1 MSLLGQ
7 GAVTIWNGIRE
18 EGRDE
23 FFGWHNREH
32 ILERV
37 EVPGFNRGRRYTA
50 VPDTNGI
57 TTAPE
62 FFTFYEVDDAHVL
75 SEGPY
80 LERLA
85 APTEWTRRAVPFF
98 TDTARALTQV
108 AFTSGLG
115 QGGIMATLRFTL
127 SARAEGLVEAL
138 PEIAA
143 RVLNRYYQVLGIHYC
158 RTNVEASSVETAERR
173 ARQSGTDV
181 PEEVLLI
188 EGADPGAVA
197 EVVMTEFSD
206 TALGT
211 MGASAINRGLYQHE
225 ITISRDD
232 RSV

>member
-18 EGRDE
+18 EGRNE

-37 EVPGFNRGRRYTA
+37 EVPGFNRGRRYIA
-50 VPDTNGI
+50 VPDPDI
-57 TTAPE
+57 ATAPE
-62 FFTFYEVDDAHVL
+62 FFTLYEVDNVRVL
-75 SEGPY
+75 AEGPY

-85 APTEWTRRAVPFF
+85 APTDWTRRAVPFF

-115 QGGIMATLRFTL
+115 QGGIIGTLRFG
-127 SARAEGLVEAL
+127 RAEASERLTGQL

-143 RVLNRYYQVLGIHYC
+143 RILSRQYQALGIHYC
-158 RTNVEASSVETAERR
+158 RTDLEASNVETAERR
-173 ARQSGTDV
+173 ARQSGTEV

-188 EGADPGAVA
+188 EGTDPAAVA
-197 EVVMTEFSD
+197 EVMKTEFSD
-206 TALGT
+206 EALSVL
-211 MGASAINRGLYQHE
+211 GASGAKRGLYRHE
-225 ITISRDD
+225 ITISREEHLK
-232 RSV
+232 